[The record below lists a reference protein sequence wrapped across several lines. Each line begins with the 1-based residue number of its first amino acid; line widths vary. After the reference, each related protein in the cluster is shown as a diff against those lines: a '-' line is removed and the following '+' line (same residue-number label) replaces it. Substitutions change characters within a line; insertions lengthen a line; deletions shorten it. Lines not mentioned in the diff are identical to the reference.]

1 LAPPHRRQ
9 WNGRSTTRK
18 RRSTFRGA
26 ATAITADRG
35 LHDRGDVQHQ
45 DEVDLATFIR
55 SVADRGIHIVCAA
68 GPEAVAAAALFGK
81 AFKRAR
87 VGHVATTALGFG
99 ERIDSATVRAWLAD
113 APALLVVGL
122 QVRRSVGDMPQLW
135 IDGDDDEPL
144 TARAFRLGE
153 TVAMLGDATWCA
165 ALGLIGRAE
174 PHVLVERALSRH
186 TRADLEAVAEL
197 LDAAARGPAPAQ
209 ESLNAAEMLIAAP
222 EPRRFLASVPAEVLR
237 RTQLVVHSELAR
249 ATRVRPR
256 PGFGVVVVEYESAC
270 HLEDLV
276 AERWRGL
283 RAGTVVLVANHGAVD
298 GMVAVTARA
307 AVREALD
314 RLRYALSD
322 EGTTLLDPATWEQ
335 LRQRLGVAP
344 AAIER
349 IGDGA
354 FELSALPN

>member
-1 LAPPHRRQ
+1 MQ
-9 WNGRSTTRK
+9 YE
-18 RRSTFRGA
+18 
-26 ATAITADRG
+26 
-35 LHDRGDVQHQ
+35 
-45 DEVDLATFIR
+45 DEVGFATFIR
-55 SVADRGIHIVCAA
+55 AVAERGVHIVCAA
-68 GPEAVAAAALFGK
+68 GPEGVAAAALFGK

-87 VGHVATTALGFG
+87 IAHVATTVLGFG
-99 ERIDSATVRAWLAD
+99 ERIDSPAVREWLAD
-113 APALLVVGL
+113 APSLLVVGMG
-122 QVRRSVGDMPQLW
+122 VRRAIGDTPQLW
-135 IDGDDDEPL
+135 IDGSNEEPL

-165 ALGLIGRAE
+165 ALGLVGRAE

-186 TRADLEAVAEL
+186 TRADLDAVAEL

-209 ESLNAAEMLIAAP
+209 ESLNAAEMLMAAP

-237 RTQLVVHSELAR
+237 RTQLIVHAELAR

-256 PGFGVVVVEYESAC
+256 PGFGVVVIEYESAC

-322 EGTTLLDPATWEQ
+322 EGTTLLDPATWTQ
-335 LRQRLGVAP
+335 LRERLGVAP

-349 IGDGA
+349 VGDGA

>member
-1 LAPPHRRQ
+1 
-9 WNGRSTTRK
+9 
-18 RRSTFRGA
+18 
-26 ATAITADRG
+26 
-35 LHDRGDVQHQ
+35 
-45 DEVDLATFIR
+45 
-55 SVADRGIHIVCAA
+55 
-68 GPEAVAAAALFGK
+68 
-81 AFKRAR
+81 
-87 VGHVATTALGFG
+87 
-99 ERIDSATVRAWLAD
+99 
-113 APALLVVGL
+113 
-122 QVRRSVGDMPQLW
+122 
-135 IDGDDDEPL
+135 
-144 TARAFRLGE
+144 
-153 TVAMLGDATWCA
+153 
-165 ALGLIGRAE
+165 
-174 PHVLVERALSRH
+174 
-186 TRADLEAVAEL
+186 
-197 LDAAARGPAPAQ
+197 
-209 ESLNAAEMLIAAP
+209 
-222 EPRRFLASVPAEVLR
+222 LR